1 MPIQNRPLFTQAFD
15 SIDGFLPEP
24 GSVYLAGTSVEKRSE
39 HLEQWQAAAVG
50 VGVAFMNVIQEEPN
64 AAVVQSNCQEAVR
77 VQLRSS
83 HQIEELWRGAP
94 GSVIYL
100 DITGLRHH
108 VWAAFLRAALATR
121 RRVVVVYVEPD
132 GYRPSK
138 APTENEIFDLS
149 ERIEGIS
156 PLPGFA
162 RLREAGDRT
171 CFIPLLGFEG
181 TRVSYLIS
189 QLEPPGGK
197 IVPVVGVPGFRA
209 EYPFATY
216 IGNRSALSQGKA
228 WKKVRYAQAN
238 CPFDL
243 YYVLED
249 IQRQY
254 RDHVLKIAPIGTKPH
269 AVGCILYAIAHP
281 RDVELVYDHPIRKP
295 RRTAGT
301 GRLLAYHVSSLLG

>member
-15 SIDGFLPEP
+15 SVDAFLPEP
-24 GSVYLAGTSVEKRSE
+24 GSVYLAGTSVEMRSE
-39 HLEQWQAAAVG
+39 HFAQWQASAVD
-50 VGVAFMNVIQEEPN
+50 VAFLNVIQEERN
-64 AAVVQSNCQEAVR
+64 VAVVQPSGQKEIR
-77 VQLRSS
+77 LPLRSS
-83 HQIEELWRGAP
+83 RQLGDFWKTTP
-94 GSVIYL
+94 GSCIYL

-108 VWAAFLRAALATR
+108 VWAALLRAALATR
-121 RRVVVVYVEPD
+121 RRVVVVYVEPHD
-132 GYRPSK
+132 YQPSLT
-138 APTENEIFDLS
+138 PTENEIFDLS

-216 IGNRSALSQGKA
+216 IGNRSALSQTQA

-243 YYVLED
+243 FYVLED

-254 RDHVLKIAPIGTKPH
+254 SDHVLKIAPIGTKPH
-269 AVGCILYAIAHP
+269 AVGCVLYAIANP
-281 RDVELVYDHPIRKP
+281 QSVELVYDHPIRKVG
-295 RRTAGT
+295 RTKGT
-301 GRLLAYHVSSLLG
+301 GRLLAYHVSALLG